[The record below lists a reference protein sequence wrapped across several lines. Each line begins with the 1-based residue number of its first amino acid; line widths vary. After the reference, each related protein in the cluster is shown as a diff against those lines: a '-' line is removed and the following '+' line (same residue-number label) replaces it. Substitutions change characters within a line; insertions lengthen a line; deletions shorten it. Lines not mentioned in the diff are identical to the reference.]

1 MRRIKWVWLIVV
13 IVLVGVRCS
22 GEAIPTGVVAPQ
34 NGKEAVATL
43 SPTLTS
49 SSPENVIPMI
59 GFEGSEIVHVGERTL
74 LNVKIWGT
82 YPISELTLE
91 IRISLDSLQI
101 NTPAGLTNQVVIP
114 ENFPQSAEIKRNEVD
129 AEGILHYQ
137 VSGLGESMIPN
148 GVLLII
154 PLIPRQAGI
163 GLVEPLEARVTTVNG
178 EPIPVQIA
186 SAWLLEIQNSSA
198 AAPTRYPLL
207 WMAKLVPGCLSST
220 APGIWRRATAEF
232 ID

>member
-101 NTPAGLTNQVVIP
+101 NTPAGLT
-114 ENFPQSAEIKRNEVD
+114 R
-129 AEGILHYQ
+129 G
-137 VSGLGESMIPN
+137 
-148 GVLLII
+148 GV
-154 PLIPRQAGI
+154 RFAG
-163 GLVEPLEARVTTVNG
+163 GQPGADKDRT
-178 EPIPVQIA
+178 A
-186 SAWLLEIQNSSA
+186 HCRSWLLSHGYATWFHSSDP
-198 AAPTRYPLL
+198 APSWDWVGGTFGSASDHCER
-207 WMAKLVPGCLSST
+207 
-220 APGIWRRATAEF
+220 
-232 ID
+232 